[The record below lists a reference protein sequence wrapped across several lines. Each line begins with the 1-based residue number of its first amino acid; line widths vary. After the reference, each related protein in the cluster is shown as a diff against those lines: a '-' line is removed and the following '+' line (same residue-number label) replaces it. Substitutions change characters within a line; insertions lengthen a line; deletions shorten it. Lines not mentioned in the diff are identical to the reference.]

1 LTHFISGDAAAMAQV
16 DINPNRLGYPE
27 FLKQCASAR
36 EFSDHVAGLY
46 TSGELGGHGHGRIS
60 DAEATVY
67 DWKIKN
73 GHAKSVCFQG
83 KIFEAET
90 TVRGSCDKN
99 GVPKQHSLVFAQDT
113 NVLKVLEPTSNAD
126 RVVVHLD
133 MLLLS
138 AQVPN
143 AQGIPIGYRVKDGVA
158 KTLFTYTNSGY
169 NGPVTTCRTQLE
181 RNSASHIHSLEW
193 NVFSRPT
200 KHATLTE
207 KSKEENS
214 TTPSSPSRKS
224 RCHQV
229 RPLVRCKSQRQT
241 GHSSM
246 LTAKLAAC

>member
-1 LTHFISGDAAAMAQV
+1 LHTAAYQNLQSHVDTAAAAMAQV
-16 DINPNRLGYPE
+16 DINPNRLEYPE

-36 EFSDHVAGLY
+36 EFSDHVAGLS

-83 KIFEAET
+83 KILEAET
-90 TVRGSCDKN
+90 TVRGQCYKN

-113 NVLKVLEPTSNAD
+113 NVLEVLEPTSNAD

-169 NGPVTTCRTQLE
+169 N
-181 RNSASHIHSLEW
+181 NWA
-193 NVFSRPT
+193 
-200 KHATLTE
+200 
-207 KSKEENS
+207 
-214 TTPSSPSRKS
+214 
-224 RCHQV
+224 
-229 RPLVRCKSQRQT
+229 
-241 GHSSM
+241 
-246 LTAKLAAC
+246 